1 MKALTN
7 LIGSQRSLTSLVK
20 EYKYKNSF
28 ISNWDYLPAIL
39 TNIFSVIFSLSIVI
53 ELRKCIDNI
62 FVLSILSIFV
72 IFFLIMNEIIKV
84 KEIRKVYRGFKN
96 SIISFVVTFL
106 ISITLASIGMYFF
119 TNKSMDVKDN
129 SNINLSI
136 AINEIKLK
144 FEDKINN
151 VNNNVFENSETYN
164 SLNKELY
171 YWKHVSAAT
180 LIERNDI
187 RLRIDKLQNDIQKE
201 RINFNNNKDS
211 QVKKLI
217 ELQNNEISVTE
228 SKYNKVMNT
237 TKKNDFITYIFLSLI
252 FVTEFATIVLNKHI
266 VEKQLSLDE
275 FVNGDLAKMY
285 TVSSNILTTL
295 YMTSRNNETNIEKAK
310 YSYSNKDNVLSW
322 EDITRLYNI
331 LIDLGI
337 LDNGEIREIDLPN
350 GNVKKLLYN
359 KFLVSESEAHQIF
372 DNYFEKYFKI
382 A

>member
-266 VEKQLSLDE
+266 VEKQISLDE

-337 LDNGEIREIDLPN
+337 LDNGVIKEIELPN

>member
-62 FVLSILSIFV
+62 IVLSILSVFV
-72 IFFLIMNEIIKV
+72 VFFLIMNEIIKV